1 MEPWFPLCP
10 PVFGLT
16 SPVRAG
22 GEGGPTPDQTRGP
35 RWRAPSHGLHV
46 PASVDLSIEQ
56 RIIEAG
62 ARLPARG
69 MVTGWAALRLAG
81 VAYFE
86 GRHRDVPLLLP
97 HASRIRAPGVEV
109 RRTRLPLPTPQ
120 MRYGVPC
127 APLAVA
133 LVHEL
138 RLERDYRE
146 LVVMIEMAL
155 LAGVVTREEI
165 REVLESSR
173 RMHTRHFDA
182 LELATGECRSP
193 PEVRMMLT
201 WLLDARFGKPLMNRE
216 VLGLDGRLLAVVD
229 LLDVES
235 GSYGEYDGEEHRKR
249 ARHRRD
255 VERAETLRDVGLE
268 GFTVVAGDS
277 SDVQVQRM
285 AAARRRALW
294 LPEGRRTWRVG
305 AHVPMRQLMR
315 SLTSEESELL
325 RLEGLPPDDGR
336 ERNRGEFVIWPRS
349 DSPTPRWGTASG
361 PGIDP
366 CPISF
371 PKPRHYARNETCS
384 SFEP

>member
-10 PVFGLT
+10 PVFGLI

-22 GEGGPTPDQTRGP
+22 GEDGPTPDETRGP
-35 RWRAPSHGLHV
+35 NWRAPSHGLHV
-46 PASVDLSIEQ
+46 PANVDVSIDQ

-81 VAYFE
+81 AAYFE
-86 GRHRDVPLLLP
+86 GRQRDVPVLLP

-109 RRTRLPLPTPQ
+109 RRTRLPLPTPEV
-120 MRYGVPC
+120 RYGVPC

-138 RLERDYRE
+138 RLERDFRA

-155 LAGVVTREEI
+155 LARVVTREDV
-165 REVLESSR
+165 REVLESTR

-182 LELATGECRSP
+182 LDLATGECRSP

-216 VLGLDGRLLAVVD
+216 VLDLDGRLLAVVD

-235 GSYGEYDGEEHRKR
+235 GSYGEYDGEAHRGR

-255 VERAETLRDVGLE
+255 VERAEVLRDVGLE
-268 GFTVVAGDS
+268 SFTIVAGDS

-294 LPEGRRTWRVG
+294 LPEGERRWQLG
-305 AHVPMRQLMR
+305 KHVPMKNLMR
-315 SLTSEESELL
+315 PLTSEESELL
-325 RLEGLPPDDGR
+325 RLEGMPPDD
-336 ERNRGEFVIWPRS
+336 
-349 DSPTPRWGTASG
+349 DWGTESG
-361 PGIDP
+361 
-366 CPISF
+366 
-371 PKPRHYARNETCS
+371 
-384 SFEP
+384 